1 MVCMRANSHAWK
13 ATKITTVPFVQVH
26 RTTDVWFDVNSTV
39 CCGLLVLEHAVQTWW
54 KEFSHCQ
61 CGRTHNPGTTVD
73 QLKNESL
80 LPAGKTT
87 AEKHIY
93 GSCEVASLYTD
104 LHLHV
109 CETIGECLLDCFYI
123 SCLIKVLIAITVM
136 DGKSIL
142 FILSGENRD
151 NQMAVVLHLPLIPLS
166 LFSKYI
172 DFHFFVGFLEVGSHK
187 HSSLRF
193 YFTTTHLLINPFQ
206 DACEWQTGPSMKFF
220 MNHTNY
226 TAQPRATTDRWKM
239 DCGYRR
245 CSTMRHSPL
254 GLYSYSNQY
263 GCLVKNKQ
271 FSIP

>member
-1 MVCMRANSHAWK
+1 MWGKPDERNLV
-13 ATKITTVPFVQVH
+13 TVNVEGLTIQVPL
-26 RTTDVWFDVNSTV
+26 STS
-39 CCGLLVLEHAVQTWW
+39 L
-54 KEFSHCQ
+54 KMSHCCQ
-61 CGRTHNPGTTVD
+61 QV
-73 QLKNESL
+73 
-80 LPAGKTT
+80 KTT

-93 GSCEVASLYTD
+93 GSCEVGSLYRD
-104 LHLHV
+104 LHLHASPV
-109 CETIGECLLDCFYI
+109 CVWKDWRMFTRLFLHFV
-123 SCLIKVLIAITVM
+123 LIMVLIAITVM
-136 DGKSIL
+136 DGNSIL
-142 FILSGENRD
+142 FIFSEENRD
-151 NQMAVVLHLPLIPLS
+151 NQMAVVLHLPLIPLI

-172 DFHFFVGFLEVGSHK
+172 DFHLFVGFLEVGSHK

-193 YFTTTHLLINPFQ
+193 YFTTSHLLINPFQ

-226 TAQPRATTDRWKM
+226 TAQPRTTTDRWKM